1 MKGARLVPVRTPL
14 RRRLQCFG
22 MVTLYERHEA
32 ILERLVDELKED
44 ARLLYGGL
52 ALAREVMVALAE
64 DRR

>member
-1 MKGARLVPVRTPL
+1 
-14 RRRLQCFG
+14 